1 MTMKELSELKNIRA
15 LLAVYFNLCDEDENY
30 FIINSEYR
38 ISTFQDR
45 VEDYNF
51 SIINYQ
57 LKNYFGLNFKSDH
70 FGKHVLKIQ
79 KTAIINTSDTF
90 LTEIY
95 RLIQLLSF
103 EVDSQEYEEA
113 IILALFV
120 LRGSADFSM
129 QYYAVDIYRRFS
141 TKGYLRNIFQLLSS
155 TSAIS
160 RLNLNFREYQPQY
173 TNGTTRRNTQVR
185 IKLGWFWNNYGNK
198 LSDINVYKYS
208 ILNSNRDKISAP
220 TSNVGNFSDRLIEYM
235 SNILGEKTDEKAITK
250 ERKRLG
256 LQASG
261 SPVDSRNFNLKTIAN
276 NVFPDECMGC
286 KDKYNNEQRTFRL
299 RNQDKHYFEIHHV
312 IPFSKGKE
320 HDQIDNL
327 AKLCAIC
334 HRVLTKNRAEEDL
347 QKKTIEN
354 ILNSSDNTLKYVS
367 ILVGNTNKEQII
379 NYVYS
384 KLA

>member
-57 LKNYFGLNFKSDH
+57 LKNYFGLNFKSE
-70 FGKHVLKIQ
+70 HVLKIQ

>member
-1 MTMKELSELKNIRA
+1 MKELSELKNIRA

>member
-379 NYVYS
+379 NDVYS